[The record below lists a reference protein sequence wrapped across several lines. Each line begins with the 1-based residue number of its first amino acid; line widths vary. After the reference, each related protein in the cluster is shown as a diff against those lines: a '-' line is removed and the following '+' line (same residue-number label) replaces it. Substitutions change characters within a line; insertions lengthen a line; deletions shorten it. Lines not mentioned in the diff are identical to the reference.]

1 LNRPSNLPALSLHDV
16 SVAYDDKI
24 VLSHLSLAVAPG
36 EFVGVVGPNGAGK
49 STLLNALLGMVSLR
63 AGKILIYGL
72 PIARSRGR
80 VAFMPQREAVDW
92 TFPVVVDDVVMMGRQ
107 TRLGF
112 GRRPAAKDR
121 EVVGWALAQM
131 QMLDQRHTPIGS
143 LSGGQQQRV
152 FLARALAQEGD
163 VLLLDEPLTGVDTT
177 TQETILRLLQ
187 GFQRAGR
194 TVVMTTHDLG
204 VARAFCSKVLFIN
217 RVAIAYGSP
226 AETFTPAVLRET
238 YGGHLVRLGGVGA
251 STGTEGIE
259 PSTGQLVA
267 SSHAHGGVEGIEP
280 STGILDES
288 LFILQ
293 DEAHHAHDTRTGT
306 H

>member
-1 LNRPSNLPALSLHDV
+1 LAVDTIEPATLTALPAF
-16 SVAYDDKI
+16 A
-24 VLSHLSLAVAPG
+24 
-36 EFVGVVGPNGAGK
+36 
-49 STLLNALLGMVSLR
+49 
-63 AGKILIYGL
+63 
-72 PIARSRGR
+72 
-80 VAFMPQREAVDW
+80 QRLQD
-92 TFPVVVDDVVMMGRQ
+92 
-107 TRLGF
+107 
-112 GRRPAAKDR
+112 
-121 EVVGWALAQM
+121 
-131 QMLDQRHTPIGS
+131 
-143 LSGGQQQRV
+143 
-152 FLARALAQEGD
+152 LARASSGNGRKLRVGVD
-163 VLLLDEPLTGVDTT
+163 IRPFYEPLTGVDTT
-177 TQETILRLLQ
+177 TQEAMLRLLQ

-238 YGGHLVRLGGVGA
+238 YGGHLVRLDGDSA
-251 STGTEGIE
+251 SA
-259 PSTGQLVA
+259 SQLVA